1 MSVKFTDSGRA
12 ADFTIGADGAMNT
25 EGSAYLVVVVN
36 SAGNVE
42 AATSATSPFV
52 GVTRGPAM
60 TAEAGSAIE
69 VRQTGVVT
77 VRAHATGIAAGDSLQ
92 PAANGRVAK
101 KGTAAATDRLV
112 AIEAGGAVGN
122 TFLAVLR

>member
-12 ADFTIGADGAMNT
+12 ADFTIGAAAGMHTDDAAYILVKV
-25 EGSAYLVVVVN
+25 GSD
-36 SAGNVE
+36 GNVS
-42 AATSATSPFV
+42 AATAAADPFV

-69 VRQTGVVT
+69 VRQSGVVT
-77 VRAHATGIAAGDSLQ
+77 VRAHATGISAGDSLQ
-92 PAANGRVAK
+92 PAAQGRVAK
-101 KGTAAATDRLV
+101 KGTAAVTDRLV